1 MNTSKLFSILHCIV
15 AVLLISLLASCNSE
29 PTNPPETK
37 SGQDPNG
44 GSWHTIVL
52 SSSAAVSAP
61 APAAETD
68 SLTKK
73 ELEEIKAKQAAI
85 TPEETSV
92 ILHWDSSAVIRWNEI
107 ARSLVIKY
115 KTNPPSASR
124 IYALL
129 SIAQYDASVVA
140 WRLKYLYNRK
150 TPSTLDGSI
159 KPPTQASGPSYPS
172 DHATI
177 AGASASILAS
187 IYPLEQNMLDS
198 LARVHEESRI
208 TGGYNFRSDVQTGD
222 SIGRAVGAIVLSSF
236 ATDGSQATWNDT
248 IPKGPQY
255 WYSSQKPPVA
265 PLLPLWGNVKCWV
278 ITDMSAVEAPP
289 PPEWGSAAYLDGL
302 HEVRQISD
310 TRTAEQTAIAIK
322 WADGGGTYTPP
333 GHWNSIA
340 SESILPL
347 GWSTLRQARAFSLL
361 NMAMLDAG
369 VCCWKSKY
377 KYWLIR
383 PSQADTLIKL
393 AVPLPNFPSYTSG
406 HSSFSGAA
414 AEVLGYL
421 IPAQKT
427 DFQQMA
433 SEAAISR
440 VYGGIHYRFDSDAGL
455 AAGQKIGALA
465 VARGKSDGSD

>member
-1 MNTSKLFSILHCIV
+1 
-15 AVLLISLLASCNSE
+15 
-29 PTNPPETK
+29 
-37 SGQDPNG
+37 
-44 GSWHTIVL
+44 VL
-52 SSSAAVSAP
+52 SSSGAVSAP
-61 APAAETD
+61 APAAEAD

-73 ELEEIKAKQAAI
+73 ELAEIKIKQAAI
-85 TPEETSV
+85 TAEETSV

-129 SIAQYDASVVA
+129 SIAQYDASVVT

-150 TPSTLDGSI
+150 MPSTLDASV
-159 KPPTQASGPSYPS
+159 KPLTQVSGPSYPS
-172 DHATI
+172 DHASI

-187 IYPLEQNMLDS
+187 MYPLEQNMLDS
-198 LARVHEESRI
+198 LAHVHEESRI
-208 TGGYNFRSDVQTGD
+208 AGGYNFRSDVQAGD
-222 SIGRAVGAIVLSSF
+222 SIGRVVGSIVLSS
-236 ATDGSQATWNDT
+236 TVNDGSSAKWNDT

-255 WYSSQKPPVA
+255 WYSAQTPPAA

-278 ITDMSAVEAPP
+278 IMDMSTVEAPP
-289 PPEWGSAAYLDGL
+289 PPAWGSAAFLDAL

-310 TRTAEQTAIAIK
+310 TRTAEQTAIAVK

-340 SESILPL
+340 SGSILLL

-377 KYWLIR
+377 EYWLIR
-383 PSQADTLIKL
+383 PSEADTLIKV

-421 IPAQKT
+421 IPGQKN

-455 AAGQKIGALA
+455 ATGQKIGALA
-465 VARGKSDGSD
+465 VVRGKSDGSD